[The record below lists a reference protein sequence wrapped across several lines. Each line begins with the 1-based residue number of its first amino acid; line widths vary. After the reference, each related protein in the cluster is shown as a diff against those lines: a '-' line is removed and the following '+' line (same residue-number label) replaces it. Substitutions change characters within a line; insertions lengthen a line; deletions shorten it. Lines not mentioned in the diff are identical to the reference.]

1 MPPEPS
7 AGEEARGREPRAQDR
22 TRGERHRL
30 ERRRAAAERL
40 TGTSHSHGSMVHQR
54 RRGGKGGRRR
64 RRGKGGR
71 EARCKTGGEVTGAG
85 PASTR
90 RTAAIDRG
98 RGVEAPDARRERRA
112 VSDSAARR
120 LEIWNVK
127 LGLGLGAAR
136 SGACLLYQEGEP
148 ASRGGG
154 LLGQLM
160 GHGGTGP
167 PPGRLFGPGRA
178 RAVPQARVAAQARP
192 GRSGRAGP
200 GPVATVPCRSR
211 VGPKRRAVGQAA
223 SPRAAWPSI
232 PGAKSERL

>member
-1 MPPEPS
+1 VNERDGSRVRVSTFDSPTPPEPS
-7 AGEEARGREPRAQDR
+7 AGEEAREPRAQDR

-64 RRGKGGR
+64 RRGKGGW
-71 EARCKTGGEVTGAG
+71 EARSRTGGEVTGAG

-90 RTAAIDRG
+90 RTAVTDRG
-98 RGVEAPDARRERRA
+98 RGVEAPDTRRERRA

-148 ASRGGG
+148 GRGLVGPANGPWGHRAAS
-154 LLGQLM
+154 LD
-160 GHGGTGP
+160 
-167 PPGRLFGPGRA
+167 
-178 RAVPQARVAAQARP
+178 RAVLVPCHRP
-192 GRSGRAGP
+192 GWRPKPVLVARAGP
-200 GPVATVPCRSR
+200 A
-211 VGPKRRAVGQAA
+211 
-223 SPRAAWPSI
+223 
-232 PGAKSERL
+232 